1 MEGKRMSAGQSKGGG
16 EPDGIRLLQLA
27 RRELLDNVLP
37 TLEGDARYRARLI
50 ANAMKIAAQEMALGA
65 GDAAAT
71 AGELEAF
78 AAGLGGAPAGGPQE
92 AREAIRDALRSGALD
107 GSPELHDLLNRL
119 AGRRRALLG

>member
-16 EPDGIRLLQLA
+16 EADGVRLLQLA

-37 TLEGDARYRARLI
+37 ALEGDARYRARLI

-71 AGELEAF
+71 AGALEAF
-78 AAGLGGAPAGGPQE
+78 AAALGDAPAAGPQE
-92 AREAIRDALRSGALD
+92 AGKAIRDALRRGVLD
-107 GSPELHDLLNRL
+107 GSPELYDLLKGMTR
-119 AGRRRALLG
+119 RRRALLG

>member
-1 MEGKRMSAGQSKGGG
+1 MSAGQRKGGG
-16 EPDGIRLLQLA
+16 EADGVRLLHLA

-37 TLEGDARYRARLI
+37 TLEGDARYRARLV

-78 AAGLGGAPAGGPQE
+78 AAGSGGAPAGSPQE
-92 AREAIRDALRSGALD
+92 VREAIRDALRSGDLD
-107 GSPELHDLLNRL
+107 GSPGLYDLLKRIT
-119 AGRRRALLG
+119 ARRRALLG